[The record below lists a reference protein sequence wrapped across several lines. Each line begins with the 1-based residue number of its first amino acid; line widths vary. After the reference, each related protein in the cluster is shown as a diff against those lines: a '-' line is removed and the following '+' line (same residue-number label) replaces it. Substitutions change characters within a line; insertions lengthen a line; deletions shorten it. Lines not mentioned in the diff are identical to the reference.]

1 MKKIALA
8 LFLSSI
14 VALATDYSGKTIEEM
29 KIIRTTLS
37 WIELP
42 SFRAEMEK
50 RMKNMTPKERQKLQ
64 DEMKQSK

>member
-1 MKKIALA
+1 MKKTILA
-8 LFLSSI
+8 LFFSSI
-14 VALATDYSGKTIEEM
+14 VAFATDYSSKSLEEM
-29 KIIRTTLS
+29 KTIRITLS
-37 WIELP
+37 WMELP